1 MNEVHEKWT
10 HEFHIDDNTREP
22 RVFLLLKDFL
32 TQYNALQRTVSIDHD
47 NTIQINEL
55 VTIKT
60 KDISNKLAQSE
71 TLLCE
76 LQKAKDHAEIK
87 LSHKEAVMEE
97 QIKNNQSNIESAIT
111 TNNESHKKETEAL
124 KKHME
129 SLETDK
135 LELRSQLSLL
145 KTISDRLDKK
155 SESSFAIGVEGEKD
169 LLTLLRDDG
178 SFKVEDTHGQ
188 QHKGDALI
196 TLNNKTYCIDSKN
209 HTSFVPSDDVDKLIK
224 DIELNNYDGGAII
237 AWKTHIYDPT
247 INARIRE
254 DVIIKII
261 SGKPILF
268 VSYAHD
274 LSSAHIISL
283 LKMLEQHIQSD
294 EYIQDSKNYDKLL
307 KDHINLIE
315 KEESILE
322 TEHNIF
328 TRNYKK
334 RKRYLKSLK
343 DNYNLNTSNDDN
355 IVDGSLSE
363 VSMFQGITSIDELI
377 TTVATKHTE
386 KKGQRNS
393 TRDIKQY
400 FEQYCTKHNHTLNKV
415 NRKQLNDILL
425 SLGYQSTHTYGKN
438 YQDTIRKRDSSTWAI
453 TLSPDLLN

>member
-1 MNEVHEKWT
+1 MNEVQYKWN

-22 RVFLLLKDFL
+22 RVFLLLKDFF

-111 TNNESHKKETEAL
+111 TNNESHTKETEAL
-124 KKHME
+124 KKHIE

-135 LELRSQLSLL
+135 SELRSQVSLL
-145 KTISDRLDKK
+145 NTTILDRLDKK
-155 SESSFAIGVEGEKD
+155 SESSFAIGVEGENI
-169 LLTLLRDDG
+169 LLTLLREDG

-209 HTSFVPSDDVDKLIK
+209 HTSFVPSYDVDKLIE

-247 INARIRE
+247 INARIRDE
-254 DVIIKII
+254 VMIQII

-268 VSYAHD
+268 VSYAHN
-274 LSSAHIISL
+274 LSSSHIISYFNL
-283 LKMLEQHIQSD
+283 AGSDFHI
-294 EYIQDSKNYDKLL
+294 IA
-307 KDHINLIE
+307 
-315 KEESILE
+315 
-322 TEHNIF
+322 
-328 TRNYKK
+328 
-334 RKRYLKSLK
+334 
-343 DNYNLNTSNDDN
+343 
-355 IVDGSLSE
+355 G
-363 VSMFQGITSIDELI
+363 
-377 TTVATKHTE
+377 A
-386 KKGQRNS
+386 
-393 TRDIKQY
+393 
-400 FEQYCTKHNHTLNKV
+400 
-415 NRKQLNDILL
+415 
-425 SLGYQSTHTYGKN
+425 
-438 YQDTIRKRDSSTWAI
+438 
-453 TLSPDLLN
+453 

>member
-1 MNEVHEKWT
+1 MNEVQQKWN
-10 HEFHIDDNTREP
+10 HVFHIDDKVKEP
-22 RVFLLLKDFL
+22 RTFLLLKDFVD
-32 TQYNALQRTVSIDHD
+32 QYIALQRTVSINHD

-60 KDISNKLAQSE
+60 KDISDKLEQSE
-71 TLLCE
+71 TSLSK
-76 LQKAKDHAEIK
+76 LQKSKEYAETT
-87 LSHKEAVMEE
+87 LSYKEAVMEE

-111 TNNESHKKETEAL
+111 TNNESHRKETDAL

-135 LELRSQLSLL
+135 LELRSQLSVLN
-145 KTISDRLDKK
+145 TISARLDKK
-155 SESSFAIGVEGEKD
+155 SESSFAKGVEGEKD

-209 HTSFVPSDDVDKLIK
+209 HTSFVPSDDVDKLLK

-254 DVIIKII
+254 GVIIKII

-268 VSYAHD
+268 VSHAHN

-283 LKMLEQHIQSD
+283 LKMLEQHIQS
-294 EYIQDSKNYDKLL
+294 EESIQHSKNYDKLQEAC
-307 KDHINLIE
+307 INIIE
-315 KEESILE
+315 KEETALE

-328 TRNYKK
+328 IRSYKK

-343 DNYNLNTSNDDN
+343 DIYNIDTPNDGDV
-355 IVDGSLSE
+355 VDDSLSE
-363 VSMFQGITSIDELI
+363 VSMLQAITSIDELI
-377 TTVATKHTE
+377 TIVATKHTD

-393 TRDIKQY
+393 THDIKQ
-400 FEQYCTKHNHTLNKV
+400 FLEHYCTKHNHTLNTA
-415 NRKQLNDILL
+415 NRNQLNDILL
-425 SLGYQSTHTYGKN
+425 SLGYQSENKYGKN
-438 YQDTIRKRDSSTWAI
+438 YQDKIRKKESPTWAI